1 MIGLIRTLLQN
12 CIDRIDSGNS
22 NINTDEAIE
31 VIELL
36 KKYTDKDRKLSK
48 YQACEYLN
56 TTSEVRLDSALVESA
71 INTLIS
77 ENSNTLEL
85 RKEYDNLMGHKNW
98 VGKISFYEPSN
109 NPFNTPQGSIIM
121 EAGPGIKLELAGPI
135 NYSGSNKSLST
146 LLK

>member
-22 NINTDEAIE
+22 NLSTDEAIE

-56 TTSEVRLDSALVESA
+56 MSRATFDKYIRE
-71 INTLIS
+71 
-77 ENSNTLEL
+77 
-85 RKEYDNLMGHKNW
+85 
-98 VGKISFYEPSN
+98 GKIPK
-109 NPFNTPQGSIIM
+109 GKK
-121 EAGPGIKLELAGPI
+121 EAGFKELFYLESDLREFVKTYKCNAR
-135 NYSGSNKSLST
+135 
-146 LLK
+146 